1 MEVMSYDGDC
11 IGKKKLLLK
20 RAANKAIV
28 GILQLRLNSILLA
41 LAQNLT
47 IWSRLLPRSFGRES
61 LTTVGIA
68 KGTDFLKEFFLN
80 IEFFPKKA
88 KL

>member
-11 IGKKKLLLK
+11 IGKKKLLL
-20 RAANKAIV
+20 AF
-28 GILQLRLNSILLA
+28 
-41 LAQNLT
+41 AQNLT

>member
-20 RAANKAIV
+20 RAANKATIV

-47 IWSRLLPRSFGRES
+47 IWSRLLPRSFGRE
-61 LTTVGIA
+61 
-68 KGTDFLKEFFLN
+68 
-80 IEFFPKKA
+80 
-88 KL
+88 

>member
-1 MEVMSYDGDC
+1 MEVMSYDGDS

-20 RAANKAIV
+20 RAANKATIV

-47 IWSRLLPRSFGRES
+47 IWSRLLPRSFGRE
-61 LTTVGIA
+61 
-68 KGTDFLKEFFLN
+68 
-80 IEFFPKKA
+80 
-88 KL
+88 